1 MKAYVKKKKA
11 AEWRTY
17 LETTH
22 LTENLYLEF
31 IKMSQIVKAYL
42 DIWQKTKK
50 ISSKRIC
57 RYQVNTGKHVYHHSE
72 IQIQTIMK
80 TTPTEWLKYKN

>member
-1 MKAYVKKKKA
+1 MENISGNHTSHRKLVSRIYKDVSNSKSLF
-11 AEWRTY
+11 R
-17 LETTH
+17 H
-22 LTENLYLEF
+22 LAKN
-31 IKMSQIVKAYL
+31 I
-42 DIWQKTKK
+42 KK